1 MTPLALASPPAP
13 ADLSAGSDSPPIPT
27 ALSEWPGILDALRR
41 SGAPPEVFRA
51 IASTPEERLDRVL
64 RVRAWRARHPGQRP
78 PARCSRQ
85 LAADAVCAELDADLL
100 RVAMDVERSASAE
113 RARYAS
119 EADYLATRAAY
130 DRAVAESPILAA
142 AIRWRNP

>member
-1 MTPLALASPPAP
+1 MTASALASPPAP
-13 ADLSAGSDSPPIPT
+13 ADLSAGPDSLPIPT
-27 ALSEWPGILDALRR
+27 SLAEWPGILNALRR
-41 SGAPPEVFRA
+41 AGAPPEVFRA
-51 IASTPEERLDRVL
+51 IASTPEERLDRVI

-85 LAADAVCAELDADLL
+85 LAVDAICAELDHELL
-100 RVAMDVERSASAE
+100 RVAMDVERSAAAE

-119 EADYLATRAAY
+119 EADYLATRDAY

-142 AIRWRNP
+142 AVRWRNP